1 MLKKSGF
8 AMDHNDL
15 SEIQGG
21 LASERYHLT
30 SAELTEL
37 QAIDSTYLKLAGGTM
52 SGAIDM
58 GTNQI
63 NNVVDPTLDQ
73 DAATKKS
80 SEDYTDNNT
89 FWEIDGT
96 SGKLQPK
103 ELDNIVLLQ
112 PTLTDVT
119 GDNFIQN
126 AFDVQPIITPSSLM
140 NGKYNA
146 INGALNFG
154 GSNTNFLVGA
164 ELSALNFIGMAGVF
178 SNHGNDKMDVNV
190 YKGIGATGFAV
201 THNVRRLTMFNSI
214 PTDIFS
220 GTINM
225 EDFFG
230 FRANQARGNNVVDRA
245 FQSYI
250 DRPNFGTDKNQ
261 LFLAETGEGTGI
273 KIGGLAGANLI
284 YEDND
289 RGFQN
294 TPIHWTG
301 TGWTRNNI
309 WGIYNYK
316 HTPGNTADFVLDS
329 SYLADNAI
337 KSGKTYRVQFWIFS
351 ATAGTLTP
359 KLGTAAGTTISA
371 DGEKF
376 YEVEITAN
384 ADDSNLIFTPSSD
397 YDGQID
403 DIFLRVI
410 ENEDFARIYSPEE
423 KKLNIAIDDE
433 GTETDIVEITGTEV
447 TVNTDIKLETGILKL
462 KETTTP
468 AAVDGY
474 GKVYTKTDNDLYF
487 QDGSGQEHVI
497 VHGNYGEFKISD
509 NTTAT
514 TIRGDNEWQA
524 LTSNVVTGL
533 LQGMTFDAGSLGEIA
548 STSGTGTVAT
558 INDLAHGLS
567 VGDIISINGTTSFNG
582 VFAVNT
588 AATDSFTILH
598 AATTNETGFWQ
609 QGASLTV
616 GAGSEGV
623 YKGTWSSCG
632 TSATTGNSFDFAPY
646 INTTRAGAA
655 TARRKFSNT
664 DFGSFGG
671 TELVNLVVGDIIS
684 FMVRNIDAAND
695 VTLRSFDMNL
705 RK

>member
-1 MLKKSGF
+1 MVFLMIIVATCVSSQGLIVPFGTEGVNYSINVNNTDHFDGYSISTLYTYYKSLFDDVYCKLTGCT
-8 AMDHNDL
+8 MT
-15 SEIQGG
+15 GG
-21 LASERYHLT
+21 
-30 SAELTEL
+30 
-37 QAIDSTYLKLAGGTM
+37 IN
-52 SGAIDM
+52 M
-58 GTNQI
+58 GTNDITNAGDITADNFIGDGSQLTDVWLTSTAQTGLTGDKTGSFDLETTGDISADALTLTNNLIVDGTTTLQGNVNLSNNKII
-63 NNVVDPTLDQ
+63 NLADPTAAQ
-73 DAATKKS
+73 DASTKN
-80 SEDYTDNNT
+80 YTDANI

-112 PTLTDVT
+112 PTLTDIP

-190 YKGIGATGFAV
+190 YKATGAIGFAV

-309 WGIYNYK
+309 FGFYNYK

-397 YDGQID
+397 YDGYVD

-433 GTETDIVEITGTEV
+433 GTETDMIEV
-447 TVNTDIKLETGILKL
+447 DIDGVIINGDLNVTNGFSGDCVNVSVVGGI
-462 KETTTP
+462 
-468 AAVDGY
+468 
-474 GKVYTKTDNDLYF
+474 
-487 QDGSGQEHVI
+487 
-497 VHGNYGEFKISD
+497 
-509 NTTAT
+509 
-514 TIRGDNEWQA
+514 
-524 LTSNVVTGL
+524 VTGC
-533 LQGMTFDAGSLGEIA
+533 
-548 STSGTGTVAT
+548 
-558 INDLAHGLS
+558 ND
-567 VGDIISINGTTSFNG
+567 
-582 VFAVNT
+582 
-588 AATDSFTILH
+588 
-598 AATTNETGFWQ
+598 
-609 QGASLTV
+609 
-616 GAGSEGV
+616 
-623 YKGTWSSCG
+623 
-632 TSATTGNSFDFAPY
+632 
-646 INTTRAGAA
+646 
-655 TARRKFSNT
+655 
-664 DFGSFGG
+664 
-671 TELVNLVVGDIIS
+671 
-684 FMVRNIDAAND
+684 
-695 VTLRSFDMNL
+695 
-705 RK
+705 

>member
-1 MLKKSGF
+1 MKKYIIFSMLLIVSSFSLVQAETFGYGRTEIIPINYSLIPTVNNSQYFDGYSISTLYTYYKSLF
-8 AMDHNDL
+8 DDV
-15 SEIQGG
+15 
-21 LASERYHLT
+21 YC
-30 SAELTEL
+30 ELTGC
-37 QAIDSTYLKLAGGTM
+37 TMTGG
-52 SGAIDM
+52 IDM
-58 GTNQI
+58 GGNDITNAGDITADNFIGDGSQLTDVWLTSTAQTGLTGDKTGSFDLETTGDISADALTLTNNLIVDGTTTLQGNVNLSNNKII
-63 NNVVDPTLDQ
+63 NLADPTAAQ
-73 DAATKKS
+73 DASTKN
-80 SEDYTDNNT
+80 YTDANI

-112 PTLTDVT
+112 PTLTDIP

-164 ELSALNFIGMAGVF
+164 ELNALNFIGMVGVL

-190 YKGIGATGFAV
+190 YKATGAIGFAV

-301 TGWTRNNI
+301 TGWTRNDI

-433 GTETDIVEITGTEV
+433 GTETDMIEV
-447 TVNTDIKLETGILKL
+447 DIDGVIINGDLNVTNGFSGDCVNVSVVGGI
-462 KETTTP
+462 
-468 AAVDGY
+468 
-474 GKVYTKTDNDLYF
+474 
-487 QDGSGQEHVI
+487 
-497 VHGNYGEFKISD
+497 
-509 NTTAT
+509 
-514 TIRGDNEWQA
+514 
-524 LTSNVVTGL
+524 VTGC
-533 LQGMTFDAGSLGEIA
+533 
-548 STSGTGTVAT
+548 
-558 INDLAHGLS
+558 ND
-567 VGDIISINGTTSFNG
+567 
-582 VFAVNT
+582 
-588 AATDSFTILH
+588 
-598 AATTNETGFWQ
+598 
-609 QGASLTV
+609 
-616 GAGSEGV
+616 
-623 YKGTWSSCG
+623 
-632 TSATTGNSFDFAPY
+632 
-646 INTTRAGAA
+646 
-655 TARRKFSNT
+655 
-664 DFGSFGG
+664 
-671 TELVNLVVGDIIS
+671 
-684 FMVRNIDAAND
+684 
-695 VTLRSFDMNL
+695 
-705 RK
+705 

>member
-1 MLKKSGF
+1 V
-8 AMDHNDL
+8 NL
-15 SEIQGG
+15 SNNKIIN
-21 LASERYHLT
+21 LA
-30 SAELTEL
+30 
-37 QAIDSTYLKLAGGTM
+37 
-52 SGAIDM
+52 
-58 GTNQI
+58 
-63 NNVVDPTLDQ
+63 DPTAAQ
-73 DAATKKS
+73 DASTKN
-80 SEDYTDNNT
+80 YTDANI

-112 PTLTDVT
+112 PTLTDIP

-164 ELSALNFIGMAGVF
+164 ELSALNFIGMVGVL

-190 YKGIGATGFAV
+190 YKATGAIGFAV

-433 GTETDIVEITGTEV
+433 GTETDMIEV
-447 TVNTDIKLETGILKL
+447 DIDGVIINGDLNVTNGFSGDCVNVSVVGGI
-462 KETTTP
+462 
-468 AAVDGY
+468 
-474 GKVYTKTDNDLYF
+474 
-487 QDGSGQEHVI
+487 
-497 VHGNYGEFKISD
+497 
-509 NTTAT
+509 
-514 TIRGDNEWQA
+514 
-524 LTSNVVTGL
+524 VTGC
-533 LQGMTFDAGSLGEIA
+533 
-548 STSGTGTVAT
+548 
-558 INDLAHGLS
+558 ND
-567 VGDIISINGTTSFNG
+567 
-582 VFAVNT
+582 
-588 AATDSFTILH
+588 
-598 AATTNETGFWQ
+598 
-609 QGASLTV
+609 
-616 GAGSEGV
+616 
-623 YKGTWSSCG
+623 
-632 TSATTGNSFDFAPY
+632 
-646 INTTRAGAA
+646 
-655 TARRKFSNT
+655 
-664 DFGSFGG
+664 
-671 TELVNLVVGDIIS
+671 
-684 FMVRNIDAAND
+684 
-695 VTLRSFDMNL
+695 
-705 RK
+705 